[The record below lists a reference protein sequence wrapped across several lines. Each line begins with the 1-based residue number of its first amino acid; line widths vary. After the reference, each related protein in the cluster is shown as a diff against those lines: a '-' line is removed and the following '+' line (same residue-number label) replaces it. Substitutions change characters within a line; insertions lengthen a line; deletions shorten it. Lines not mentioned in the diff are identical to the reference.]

1 MGVDGFGGFDKAAS
15 AGDRHI
21 SALGRFIPRAWP
33 GSCLGRDLARG
44 QALTSQLSVWGRQGC
59 DAMSQFT
66 RQAERPEEEEKG
78 FLHVFS
84 TPCLPRGPEFPGSK
98 SHGSLS
104 VIRDAA
110 RGLKCQS

>member
-1 MGVDGFGGFDKAAS
+1 MLGTPCQAGILLETLAEGGLREHGVF
-15 AGDRHI
+15 
-21 SALGRFIPRAWP
+21 
-33 GSCLGRDLARG
+33 
-44 QALTSQLSVWGRQGC
+44 GRQGC
-59 DAMSQFT
+59 DAVTQFT